1 MTALLL
7 INEPAVIET
16 IIVPALLN
24 QFHTSDTKQQAKT
37 VSALGK
43 LGILCSRSNDAIALL
58 SDLLHSTHVDRTL
71 VVSAL
76 RALGPIGEAALC
88 RLYKT
93 RAKTNPKLRASIC
106 FFLGQK
112 VPQEFADHIE
122 ITLEDK

>member
-1 MTALLL
+1 MTILLL

-24 QFHTSDTKQQAKT
+24 QFHTSDTRQQAKT

-43 LGILCSRSNDAIALL
+43 LGTLCSRSNDAITLL
-58 SDLLHSTHVDRTL
+58 SELLQSTHVDRTL

-76 RALGPIGEAALC
+76 RAMGPTGEAALC
-88 RLYKT
+88 KIYKT
-93 RAKTNPKLRASIC
+93 NTKNNPKLRASIC

-122 ITLEDK
+122 ITLEEK